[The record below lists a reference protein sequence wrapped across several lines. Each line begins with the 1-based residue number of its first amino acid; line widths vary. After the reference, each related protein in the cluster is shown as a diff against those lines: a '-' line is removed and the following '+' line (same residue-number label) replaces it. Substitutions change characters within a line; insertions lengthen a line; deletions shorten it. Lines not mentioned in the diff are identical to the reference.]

1 MRRRA
6 NTKVN
11 WEQLDLFAVY
21 DDEPTEGVDSGE
33 SIHPDSQS
41 VSTGQPT
48 TIQGIDTSGQAG
60 DGGAAGEPNPISGGD
75 IDNRSG
81 SYHVLAFHDRMKARV
96 GNGGWCSGS
105 ASAVVA
111 EAVVPLH
118 TSRSANRIRAQIA
131 FVFR

>member
-1 MRRRA
+1 MHGQRISSFGA
-6 NTKVN
+6 GELDQTGSVLEN
-11 WEQLDLFAVY
+11 W
-21 DDEPTEGVDSGE
+21 
-33 SIHPDSQS
+33 
-41 VSTGQPT
+41 
-48 TIQGIDTSGQAG
+48 G
-60 DGGAAGEPNPISGGD
+60 DGCLAKSKAVCKMPRQFGQVKNVECLIQERLAFGAV
-75 IDNRSG
+75 DNRSG